1 MDAAAIQAVGEYIV
15 TPICVTAIVWLVFN
29 FFKNL

>member
-1 MDAAAIQAVGEYIV
+1 MDATAIKAIGEHIV
-15 TPICVTAIVWLVFN
+15 TPICITAVIWLVFN